1 MRLTNCRPNWL
12 RFLRQSQVPKNLP
25 RKSLNTGKFRFFCLV
40 PCTRGLRS
48 LAKGVYFYGP

>member
-25 RKSLNTGKFRFFCLV
+25 RKSLNKGKFRFFCLV